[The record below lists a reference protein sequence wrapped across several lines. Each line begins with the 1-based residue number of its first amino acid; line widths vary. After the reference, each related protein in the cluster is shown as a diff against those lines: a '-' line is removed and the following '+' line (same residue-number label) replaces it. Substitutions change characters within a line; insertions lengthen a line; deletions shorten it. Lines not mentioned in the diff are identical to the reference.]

1 LNKAKNRNMTVSSM
15 TCIPTPLLSGF
26 PGLFAFAAPNEVGF
40 FDFLPLNEL
49 VLLDFLPF
57 DDLEAA
63 M

>member
-1 LNKAKNRNMTVSSM
+1 MAVISM

-26 PGLFAFAAPNEVGF
+26 PGFFAFAWPNEVDF

-57 DDLEAA
+57 DGLEAA
-63 M
+63 MWLLYAE